1 MASKSG
7 GCVRR
12 ERMAKDEKWNL
23 YGTLLHVFVR
33 PVSQSV
39 SQSVS
44 WFVSSAN
51 STTLHEST
59 AQYQSNFLFPFVFC
73 LFTCTYFCLVNLLR
87 ITNVCRTVN
96 RSLLEIFQV
105 NGMFAIEWERFRKHR
120 KHT

>member
-39 SQSVS
+39 SQSVGS
-44 WFVSSAN
+44 CHQQTPQRSMSPLHSIKAIFCSHLFFVC
-51 STTLHEST
+51 LHVPT
-59 AQYQSNFLFPFVFC
+59 
-73 LFTCTYFCLVNLLR
+73 
-87 ITNVCRTVN
+87 
-96 RSLLEIFQV
+96 
-105 NGMFAIEWERFRKHR
+105 FA
-120 KHT
+120 

>member
-39 SQSVS
+39 SQLVRVISK
-44 WFVSSAN
+44 
-51 STTLHEST
+51 LHN
-59 AQYQSNFLFPFVFC
+59 AP
-73 LFTCTYFCLVNLLR
+73 
-87 ITNVCRTVN
+87 
-96 RSLLEIFQV
+96 
-105 NGMFAIEWERFRKHR
+105 
-120 KHT
+120 

>member
-39 SQSVS
+39 GSCHQQTPQRSTS
-44 WFVSSAN
+44 PLHSIKAIFCSHLFFVC
-51 STTLHEST
+51 LHVPT
-59 AQYQSNFLFPFVFC
+59 
-73 LFTCTYFCLVNLLR
+73 
-87 ITNVCRTVN
+87 
-96 RSLLEIFQV
+96 
-105 NGMFAIEWERFRKHR
+105 FA
-120 KHT
+120 